1 MLLVLSP
8 YGFCSL
14 DDFVILKFLLQKRES
29 GLATLISTD
38 GDKSSEIKSFT
49 APSTPQAESIN
60 CPTEPRIS
68 NSLITES
75 TPSSDLL
82 LEVAQNREVPDDHFS
97 GQETP
102 FVSDLVLLIFLHES

>member
-1 MLLVLSP
+1 MS
-8 YGFCSL
+8 
-14 DDFVILKFLLQKRES
+14 
-29 GLATLISTD
+29 TLISTD

-60 CPTEPRIS
+60 CPTESRIS

-75 TPSSDLL
+75 NPSSDLL
-82 LEVAQNREVPDDHFS
+82 LEVVQTREVPDDHFS

-102 FVSDLVLLIFLHES
+102 LVSELVLFSPFNFCIMTYDAQIQQ